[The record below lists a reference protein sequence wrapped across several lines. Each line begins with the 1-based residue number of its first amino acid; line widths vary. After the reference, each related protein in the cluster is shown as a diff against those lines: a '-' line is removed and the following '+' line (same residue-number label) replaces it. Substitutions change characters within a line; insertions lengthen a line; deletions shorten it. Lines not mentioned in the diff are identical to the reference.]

1 MGATPQLSF
10 AVLADQR
17 ATIVAE
23 LGEKVERDAIATLIQ
38 ADRDL
43 LAGSGSLGW
52 CDVELAKRYKDA
64 VGAQIGK
71 ESLEFQRWVIKRAS
85 ARTVNGLWRV
95 LLTQVWDEALV
106 KRIPILYQRTFDL
119 GTMTGEFES
128 KGTASVVVSGWPR
141 IPEYDVVGLQVGI
154 ESVLQLLGRE
164 GASAV
169 PTRTQTGV
177 FYRVR
182 WRAK

>member
-1 MGATPQLSF
+1 MSSTPQLSC

-23 LGEKVERDAIATLIQ
+23 LGEKVERDAIATLSL

-43 LAGSGSLGW
+43 LGSGSLGW
-52 CDVELAKRYKDA
+52 CDVDLAKRYKDA

-106 KRIPILYQRTFDL
+106 KRIPILYQRTFDV
-119 GTMTGEFES
+119 GAMTGEFES

-141 IPEYDVVGLQVGI
+141 IPEYDVVGLQTGI
-154 ESVLQLLGRE
+154 ESVLQLLGRD
-164 GASAV
+164 AATAT

-182 WRAK
+182 WKAK

>member
-1 MGATPQLSF
+1 MSSTPQLSC

-23 LGEKVERDAIATLIQ
+23 LGEKVERDAVATLSLD
-38 ADRDL
+38 DRDL
-43 LAGSGSLGW
+43 LGSGSLGW
-52 CDVELAKRYKDA
+52 CDVDLAKRYKDA

-106 KRIPILYQRTFDL
+106 KRIPILYQRTFDV
-119 GTMTGEFES
+119 GAMTGEFES

-154 ESVLQLLGRE
+154 ESVLQLLGRD
-164 GASAV
+164 AATAT

-182 WRAK
+182 WKAK

>member
-1 MGATPQLSF
+1 MSPTPQLSF

-23 LGEKVERDAIATLIQ
+23 LGDKVERDAIATLSL

-64 VGAQIGK
+64 VGVQIGK
-71 ESLEFQRWVIKRAS
+71 GSLEFQRWVIKRAS
-85 ARTVNGLWRV
+85 ARTVHGLWRV
-95 LLTQVWDEALV
+95 LLTQFWDEALV

-119 GTMTGEFES
+119 GAMTAEFES
-128 KGTASVVVSGWPR
+128 KGTASFVVSGWPR
-141 IPEYDVVGLQVGI
+141 IPEYDIVGLQVGI
-154 ESVLQLLGRE
+154 ESILQLLGRE

-182 WRAK
+182 WKTK